1 MEVLKRRNIILVIL
15 LSGFI
20 FAVSLS
26 TLYAQTHI
34 IEGTACSC
42 TLPIPVLIPT
52 FASLGLLIGSVL
64 YYFMS
69 PKIEESK
76 EKQVQALFSLVEI
89 LNPEEREILKKLI
102 ENKGEIL
109 QSKLSQSF
117 GKVKTFR
124 ILENL
129 RKRGV
134 IEKEPYG
141 KTNVIK
147 LNEKIRSI
155 L

>member
-1 MEVLKRRNIILVIL
+1 MEVLKRKSLVAIILF
-15 LSGFI
+15 SGFI
-20 FAVSLS
+20 FAVSFG

-52 FASLGLLIGSVL
+52 FASLGVLIGSVL

-76 EKQVQALFSLVEI
+76 EKQIQIIFSLVEM
-89 LNPEEREILKKLI
+89 LNPEEKEVVKKLF

-109 QSKLSQSF
+109 QSKLSKSF

-124 ILENL
+124 VLENL

-141 KTNVIK
+141 KTNLIR
-147 LNEKIRSI
+147 LSEKFKGI

>member
-1 MEVLKRRNIILVIL
+1 MEILKRGNIIPIIL

-20 FAVSLS
+20 FAVSFS

-42 TLPIPVLIPT
+42 TLPIPILIPT
-52 FASLGLLIGSVL
+52 FASLGLLIGSTL

-69 PKIEESK
+69 PKIGESK
-76 EKQVQALFSLVEI
+76 EKQVQLLFSLIEI
-89 LNPEEREILKKLI
+89 LNPEEREIMKKIL
-102 ENKGEIL
+102 ENKGEIF
-109 QSKLSQSF
+109 QNKLSRTF

-124 ILENL
+124 VLENL
-129 RKRGV
+129 RRRGV
-134 IEKEPYG
+134 IDKESYG
-141 KTNVIK
+141 KTNIIR
-147 LNEKIRSI
+147 LNEKIRRM

>member
-1 MEVLKRRNIILVIL
+1 MEVFKKKSLIAIIL

-20 FAVSLS
+20 FAVSFS

-52 FASLGLLIGSVL
+52 FASLGLLIGSIL

-69 PKIEESK
+69 PKIEENK
-76 EKQVQALFSLVEI
+76 EKKIQLIFSLVEM
-89 LNPEEREILKKLI
+89 LNPEEKEIIKKLL

-109 QSKLSQSF
+109 QSKLSRSF

-124 ILENL
+124 VLENL
-129 RKRGV
+129 RKRGI

-147 LNEKIRSI
+147 LGEKFKNI

>member
-1 MEVLKRRNIILVIL
+1 MEILKRKSLMAIIL

-20 FAVSLS
+20 FAVSFS

-52 FASLGLLIGSVL
+52 FASLGLLIGSIL

-69 PKIEESK
+69 PKIEENK
-76 EKQVQALFSLVEI
+76 EKKIQLIFSLVEM
-89 LNPEEREILKKLI
+89 LNPEEKEIIKKLL

-109 QSKLSQSF
+109 QSKLSRSF

-124 ILENL
+124 VLENL
-129 RKRGV
+129 RKRGI

-147 LNEKIRSI
+147 LGEKFKNI

>member
-1 MEVLKRRNIILVIL
+1 MEVFKKKSLIVIIL

-20 FAVSLS
+20 FAVSFS

-52 FASLGLLIGSVL
+52 FASLGLLIGSIL

-69 PKIEESK
+69 PKIEENK
-76 EKQVQALFSLVEI
+76 EKKIQLIFSLVEM
-89 LNPEEREILKKLI
+89 LNPEEKEIIKKLL

-109 QSKLSQSF
+109 QSKLSRSF

-124 ILENL
+124 VLENL
-129 RKRGV
+129 RKRGI

-147 LNEKIRSI
+147 LGEKFKNI

>member
-1 MEVLKRRNIILVIL
+1 MEIFKRRNIIPVIL

-20 FAVSLS
+20 FAVSFS

-52 FASLGLLIGSVL
+52 FASLGLLIGSTL

-69 PKIEESK
+69 PKIEENK
-76 EKQVQALFSLVEI
+76 EKQIQALFSLVEI
-89 LNPEEREILKKLI
+89 LSPEEREIVKKLI

-124 ILENL
+124 VLENL
-129 RKRGV
+129 KRRGV

-141 KTNVIK
+141 KTNMIK
-147 LNEKIRSI
+147 LNEKLRSI

>member
-1 MEVLKRRNIILVIL
+1 MEILKKKSLIAVIL

-20 FAVSLS
+20 FAVSFS

-69 PKIEESK
+69 PKIEENK
-76 EKQVQALFSLVEI
+76 EKQIQLIFSLVEM
-89 LNPEEREILKKLI
+89 LSPEEKEIVKKLF

-124 ILENL
+124 VLENL

-147 LNEKIRSI
+147 LSEKFKNI

>member
-1 MEVLKRRNIILVIL
+1 MEILKRKSLMAIIL

-20 FAVSLS
+20 FAVSFS

-52 FASLGLLIGSVL
+52 FASLGLLIGSIL

-76 EKQVQALFSLVEI
+76 EKQIQLIFSLVEM
-89 LNPEEREILKKLI
+89 LNPEEKEVVKKLL

-124 ILENL
+124 VLENL

-147 LNEKIRSI
+147 LSEKFKNI

>member
-1 MEVLKRRNIILVIL
+1 MENRRKILIIVMIL
-15 LSGFI
+15 AVFI
-20 FAVSLS
+20 FIVSFS

-34 IEGTACSC
+34 AEGTACSC
-42 TLPIPVLIPT
+42 TLPIPLLIPVL
-52 FASLGLLIGSVL
+52 SSIGVLIGSVV
-64 YYFMS
+64 YYFMF
-69 PKIEESK
+69 PKVEESK
-76 EKQVQALFSLVEI
+76 EKQVQAVFSLVEM
-89 LNPEEREILKKLI
+89 LKPDEKEVIRKLL
-102 ENKGEIL
+102 ENKGEIS

-129 RKRGV
+129 KKREI

-141 KTNVIK
+141 KTNIIK
-147 LNEKIRSI
+147 LSQKFKHI